1 MINGIHESILKYY
14 LKISEMRLALI
25 SILFNSISE
34 VK

>member
-25 SILFNSISE
+25 SIFGSFNKS
-34 VK
+34 